1 MKKICLIIL
10 PILSGCAV
18 YGEQFDCGPGMGV
31 SCKSLTAV
39 NHMVEVGDL
48 PLNAETPLVEGDTS
62 PKPDSLRIWMNGY
75 EDATGNF
82 HNATTLEVPMES
94 QP

>member
-39 NHMVEVGDL
+39 NRMVETGDL
-48 PLNAETPLVEGDTS
+48 PLNAEAPPVGVDAF
-62 PKPDSLRIWMNGY
+62 PKQQSLRIWMNGY

-82 HNATTLEVPMES
+82 HNATTLVVPMES
-94 QP
+94 QS